1 MQSNMAKNLKIA
13 TQSKNNTLV
22 SPKDGFLPFL
32 LTAVC
37 MLITFLATLIDK
49 FIYPFGA
56 DMLSP
61 ALGQI
66 IILLIP
72 IYLCLQLLAP
82 EKTMKQH
89 IKALGIGKLHAEYA
103 FFIIFSSLFVISGGA
118 LLTIICGG
126 ARSAAEGFTIL
137 AAFTAGTDEYATNYP
152 YLLVVYVLIPAI
164 LEELLLRGVIF
175 TRLKTVDTRVAVLI
189 SSLISALFA
198 FSLGGIPAAI
208 FCALT
213 YCFVLIT
220 TRALQAS
227 MIVHLA
233 YNLYALLLGSNMS
246 AYFLSSQN
254 NTLLILIVIGAL
266 LISAS
271 LFFTEAAKIY
281 RAKAARV
288 ADKIESPTF
297 APFNVHAFRADVKA
311 LFSFHPTAICAI
323 ATIVLYAVIMIVC
336 SI

>member
-37 MLITFLATLIDK
+37 MLITLLATLIDR

-82 EKTMKQH
+82 EKAMKQH
-89 IKALGIGKLHAEYA
+89 VKALGIGKLHAEYA

-175 TRLKTVDTRVAVLI
+175 TRLKTVDTPVAVLI

-288 ADKIESPTF
+288 ADGTEAPTLV
-297 APFNVHAFRADVKA
+297 AFNVRTFWRDTKA
-311 LFSFHPTAICAI
+311 LFSFPPTAVCAI
-323 ATIVLYAVIMIVC
+323 ATVVLYAAIMIIC

>member
-1 MQSNMAKNLKIA
+1 MAKDIKIA
-13 TQSKNNTLV
+13 APSKNDFATTA
-22 SPKDGFLPFL
+22 PKDGFLPFL

-37 MLITFLATLIDK
+37 MLITLLATLIDK

-89 IKALGIGKLHAEYA
+89 IQALGIGKLHAEYA
-103 FFIIFSSLFVISGGA
+103 FLIIFSSMFVISGSV
-118 LLTIICGG
+118 LLNIICGG
-126 ARSAAEGFTIL
+126 VHSAAKGFTIL
-137 AAFTAGTDEYATNYP
+137 AAFTAGTNEYAVNYP
-152 YLLVVYVLIPAI
+152 YLIVVYVLIPAI
-164 LEELLLRGVIF
+164 LEELLLRGVVF
-175 TRLKTVDTRVAVLI
+175 TRLKAIGLPVAI
-189 SSLISALFA
+189 FGSSLISALFA

-208 FCALT
+208 FCSLT

-227 MIVHLA
+227 MIVHLV
-233 YNLYALLLGSNMS
+233 YNLYALLLGSNLS
-246 AYFLSSQN
+246 AYYLSSQN

-281 RAKAARV
+281 RTKASRV
-288 ADKIESPTF
+288 ADKTESPTF
-297 APFNVHAFRADVKA
+297 TPFKIHAFRADVKA